1 MYVYMI
7 TYLGYEYGL
16 NETFSTQMG
25 GDINRIVLFR
35 GSWTLQ
41 LLQKRGV
48 FFNSKSTIVVEFIKT
63 PDKPKYRR
71 NIHVYSVY
79 V

>member
-35 GSWTLQ
+35 GS
-41 LLQKRGV
+41 
-48 FFNSKSTIVVEFIKT
+48 
-63 PDKPKYRR
+63 
-71 NIHVYSVY
+71 
-79 V
+79 